1 MEDAACDD
9 AVYRR
14 LAWLLD
20 NREEWESSVDEV
32 GSLLTGS
39 SNRIAAKALWVFG
52 EMGLRYPQ
60 LVEPYLDA
68 AAAHLRSE
76 NPHLRERAVCALG
89 RIGRAEHAL
98 VLPYF
103 DVLME
108 LCRDPA
114 SDVRMHG
121 IWACENIA
129 TTAPEL
135 FESRM
140 DAFAHLLGDD
150 AERVRMEAPEI
161 FRVVGKRRRDLVEPY
176 LPELRTLAET
186 DENRVVR
193 IHAAGAVKAAG

>member
-39 SNRIAAKALWVFG
+39 SDRIPAKALWVFG

-68 AAAHLRSE
+68 AAAHLR
-76 NPHLRERAVCALG
+76 ERAVCALG

-103 DVLME
+103 DALME
-108 LCRDPA
+108 LCCDPA

-135 FESRM
+135 FEGRM

-176 LPELRTLAET
+176 LPALRTLAET

>member
-1 MEDAACDD
+1 M
-9 AVYRR
+9 
-14 LAWLLD
+14 
-20 NREEWESSVDEV
+20 
-32 GSLLTGS
+32 
-39 SNRIAAKALWVFG
+39 
-52 EMGLRYPQ
+52 
-60 LVEPYLDA
+60 
-68 AAAHLRSE
+68 
-76 NPHLRERAVCALG
+76 CALG

-176 LPELRTLAET
+176 LPALRTLAET